1 MHVHMHTTKYYQNQT
16 LSVAI
21 VSVLAT
27 PGVRRGGASVGVGV
41 GVVGGDTVGWGYGG
55 MGYGGIGRRRMGV
68 WGGWPCDPLCRPS
81 PFRPGID
88 IFPYFFQ
95 RSYGYY
101 HTISM
106 PTRVVASTVTNS
118 SS

>member
-1 MHVHMHTTKYYQNQT
+1 MHTTKYYQNQT

-41 GVVGGDTVGWGYGG
+41 GVVGGDTVGYGG

-68 WGGWPCDPLCRPS
+68 WGGWPCDPLCRPPS

-106 PTRVVASTVTNS
+106 STSSPTRVVASTVTTLE
-118 SS
+118 

>member
-41 GVVGGDTVGWGYGG
+41 GVVGGDTVGYGG
-55 MGYGGIGRRRMGV
+55 MGIRWDGIRWHWQEEDGSMGGLAM
-68 WGGWPCDPLCRPS
+68 
-81 PFRPGID
+81 
-88 IFPYFFQ
+88 
-95 RSYGYY
+95 
-101 HTISM
+101 
-106 PTRVVASTVTNS
+106 
-118 SS
+118 